1 MYVWYG
7 VMCVLWYGMMKQYG
21 VVWYIAACCDVLSC
35 DVVCC
40 GLLLYGVVRYAT
52 DGIVCRLAARRPWGG
67 GGEDTTRATKSRVV
81 DLCRVQELN

>member
-1 MYVWYG
+1 MWYG
-7 VMCVLWYGMMKQYG
+7 ILRHVVMYYRVR
-21 VVWYIAACCDVLSC
+21 

-52 DGIVCRLAARRPWGG
+52 DGIVCRLATRRPWVGGGG

-81 DLCRVQELN
+81 DLCRLQ